1 METAITQATGSMEA
15 RVKEKQASQQPAQEP
30 NTPFA
35 PIVCFACHKVG
46 HKAAYCPEKK
56 KNRMPGPASGSATKP
71 VEASR
76 TANRWRLT
84 HLTAREARDASYAM
98 TGEFSR

>member
-1 METAITQATGSMEA
+1 MQ
-15 RVKEKQASQQPAQEP
+15 RP

-35 PIVCFACHKVG
+35 SFVYFACNRPG
-46 HKAAYCPEKK
+46 HKASDCPEKK
-56 KNRMPGPASGSATKP
+56 KNRAPGPASVSTTNP

-84 HLTAREARDASYAM
+84 HLIAREARDASYAM